1 MYTIGEFAAF
11 GRVTVRML
19 RHYDAIGLLKP
30 ARVDPASG
38 YRYYAD
44 AQLLQLLRIA
54 ELREFGC
61 SLEDAAEVLT
71 DSDER
76 GALTRVL
83 TRRRDDL
90 QSQIEF
96 ERALHDRLTARLR
109 HLEGEQPMSSPL
121 EYRRLEPVTVYAV
134 RAVAPGMGPE
144 NIGPLIPGLIDGL
157 IDALDSAGTAFQ
169 EPSIFWYEPA
179 EQGPEMHVAVSFPVV
194 GDPVPGEGYEVV
206 TLPAVERAAVFSYR
220 GEMAGIGTAWLQLA
234 ETVAAEGHH
243 LEGPIREVYVENQP
257 RPESEWLTE
266 LVQPVASD

>member
-1 MYTIGEFAAF
+1 
-11 GRVTVRML
+11 
-19 RHYDAIGLLKP
+19 
-30 ARVDPASG
+30 
-38 YRYYAD
+38 
-44 AQLLQLLRIA
+44 
-54 ELREFGC
+54 
-61 SLEDAAEVLT
+61 
-71 DSDER
+71 
-76 GALTRVL
+76 
-83 TRRRDDL
+83 
-90 QSQIEF
+90 
-96 ERALHDRLTARLR
+96 
-109 HLEGEQPMSSPL
+109 MSSPL

-220 GEMAGIGTAWLQLA
+220 GEMAGIGSAWLQLA
-234 ETVAAEGHH
+234 EAVAAEGHH
-243 LEGPIREVYVENQP
+243 LEGPSREVYVENQP

-266 LVQPVASD
+266 LVQPIASD